1 MVFWKFITSIKME
14 MNNKVYKS
22 VNNFCDYLDISNNT
36 EIYEKKRGHRSGCW
50 DLVVNDRG
58 SVDLED
64 IQRSSHKNQM
74 NFGRCNA
81 RTASHNK
88 LVERLRNKLNK
99 K

>member
-1 MVFWKFITSIKME
+1 ME

-36 EIYEKKRGHRSGCW
+36 EIYEKKKGKRNGYW
-50 DLVVNDRG
+50 DLVVNEG

-64 IQRSSHKNQM
+64 IQRSSSKNQM
-74 NFGRCNA
+74 NVGRCTA

-88 LVERLRNKLNK
+88 LVERLRKKLANK